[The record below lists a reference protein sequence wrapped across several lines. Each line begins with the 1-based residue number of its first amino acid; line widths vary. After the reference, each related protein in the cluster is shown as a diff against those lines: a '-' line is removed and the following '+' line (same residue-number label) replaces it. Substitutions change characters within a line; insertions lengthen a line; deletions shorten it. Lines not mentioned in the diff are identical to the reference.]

1 MAQASVAL
9 EVMLQPYNRQH
20 TGVQVK
26 KRQICFLTCN
36 KGKHNI
42 RVDEDLPRDL

>member
-9 EVMLQPYNRQH
+9 ELMLQLYSRQH
-20 TGVQVK
+20 TGVQIKV
-26 KRQICFLTCN
+26 RQICFLTCN
-36 KGKHNI
+36 KGKPNS